1 MCGRFTLTTTPH
13 ELLEAFPGLL
23 LPQAKDALV
32 LRYNIAPS
40 QPIAVIIYD
49 GKLQL
54 DFFNWGLIPSWA
66 KDVKIGH
73 RMINARAETLSE
85 KPSFKAAYRN
95 RRCIIPTSGF
105 YEWQRHPDHK
115 TKTPYYIHMT
125 SKLPFAM
132 AGLWDI
138 WSTSDGSEIRSCSII
153 TTTPNQLI
161 APIHNR
167 MPVILKPSSYSLW
180 LDPRESSPLAL
191 DPLLQSFPADYMA
204 AYPVS
209 TFVNSPGN
217 DSPVCIQPL

>member
-23 LPQAKDALV
+23 LPQAKDALEP
-32 LRYNIAPS
+32 RFNIAPS
-40 QPIAVIIYD
+40 QPVAVISND
-49 GKLQL
+49 GKYQL
-54 DFFNWGLIPSWA
+54 SFYNWGLIPSWA
-66 KDVKIGH
+66 KDIKIGH

-85 KPSFKAAYRN
+85 KPSFKAAYRY

-105 YEWQRHPDHK
+105 YEWQRDTARK
-115 TKTPYYIHMT
+115 TKIPHYIHMA

-132 AGLWDI
+132 AGLWEI
-138 WSTSDGSEIRSCSII
+138 WRNSDGSEIRSCNII

-161 APIHNR
+161 ALIHNR
-167 MPVILKPSSYSLW
+167 MPVILPPNAYNLW
-180 LDPRESSPLAL
+180 LDPREQSPLAL
-191 DPLLQSFPADYMA
+191 DPLLQPYPADYMA

-217 DSPVCIQPL
+217 DSPVCIQPQ